1 MRRIL
6 STVDRV
12 RTEALAQ
19 HLYGQHDDQAWII
32 KVTDQL
38 YRGAV
43 EQELRRLCALL
54 PETDHPHV
62 NVESL
67 VGSQVGKALGEI
79 YSARH
84 RFQSDPEMTAFLS
97 TLLHVRFDRCVSCNW
112 PVPSL
117 SPDVHLHRLDGTP
130 TSLHALLGHVLLCPT
145 SRMVVF
151 SGSFT

>member
-6 STVDRV
+6 ATVDRV

-38 YRGAV
+38 YRGVV
-43 EQELRRLCALL
+43 EQELRTCALL
-54 PETDHPHV
+54 PETDPHF
-62 NVESL
+62 ESI
-67 VGSQVGKALGEI
+67 VCSQVGKALDEV

-84 RFQSDPEMTAFLS
+84 RFHSDPEMSTFLS

-112 PVPSL
+112 QVPSL
-117 SPDVHLHRLDGTP
+117 SPDVHLHCLDGTS
-130 TSLHALLGHVLLCPT
+130 TSLHARLGHVLLCPT

-151 SGSFT
+151 SGSST